1 MVNSPIEVSIPYL
14 RWLAP
19 GVIKDG
25 SQLCSP
31 WGLKVYMWSQ
41 SQCDSVSA
49 LTQLGQWWT
58 ILLPVT
64 LPILYIPF
72 HISSA
77 VWVKS
82 YNSCSPLVR
91 SLSFVSCH
99 RRWGGWW
106 PDKKMDPWDIPIL
119 SFCRLRRSLNTTVLT
134 NLRSDNK
141 VAFKLF
147 HEARDLIYF
156 GQASGWRRPLKLSA
170 NYRGLWISG
179 ARVVRPPGCH

>member
-1 MVNSPIEVSIPYL
+1 MINSQKKLAFHTGDDLHRRLRMAANFVALGGWKCTCEVSHNVMVE
-14 RWLAP
+14 AP
-19 GVIKDG
+19 
-25 SQLCSP
+25 STSL
-31 WGLKVYMWSQ
+31 
-41 SQCDSVSA
+41 VSDD
-49 LTQLGQWWT
+49 LYC
-58 ILLPVT
+58 LPVT

-141 VAFKLF
+141 VAFKLL